1 MKELLRNIM
10 RFFLPVLFLTYL
22 VAVTSFTHTHMVN
35 GVTIVHSHPY
45 DKHAKHHHTAV
56 EFQLIRLLSIFE
68 SDGAGGFNFLSV
80 FIPIFFF
87 ALLVAGYY
95 YNINAPYHGIISL
108 RAPPVTL

>member
-1 MKELLRNIM
+1 M

-56 EFQLIRLLSIFE
+56 EFLLIHLLSIFE

-80 FIPIFFF
+80 FIPILFA
-87 ALLVAGYY
+87 ALLGALFSFRF
-95 YNINAPYHGIISL
+95 NAPYHGIISL

>member
-56 EFQLIRLLSIFE
+56 EFQLIHLLSIFE